1 MAERSGRPGAP
12 SALREQNR
20 RRVIHALEAHGDL
33 TQADLA
39 RETGLATATVS
50 NIVRAL
56 IGEGTVATDSS
67 RARRTVHLVRAAGHV
82 VGIDHGHR
90 HVRVAVGDLSHTI
103 LAETRAELAIGVTA
117 EEGLAVA
124 SSLLT
129 DVLQRAGVDRSTVV
143 GAGMGLPAPIER
155 ATGRVGSPSIL
166 PGWVGV
172 DASAVATRALGL
184 PVTVK
189 VGNDANLGALAE
201 RRWGAG
207 IGVTDMAYL
216 KLSEGVGAG
225 LIINGDVFSGMTGT
239 AGEIGHT
246 TTDEFGDVCRCGN
259 RGCLETLVS
268 AGRVSRLLEPTL
280 GRRAT
285 IAEIADQARLGQRAC
300 VRVLEDVGRLV
311 GRALADLCNV
321 FNPELILVG
330 GELAQAS
337 PVLIP
342 AIRGVVDRCGVPSA
356 TASLQIVPAKLGERT
371 HILGAF
377 ALAVEGIPAPT
388 FTS

>member
-1 MAERSGRPGAP
+1 MIQ
-12 SALREQNR
+12 ALRS
-20 RRVIHALEAHGDL
+20 HGDL

-56 IGEGTVATDSS
+56 IAAGTIAVDDSG
-67 RARRTVHLVRAAGHV
+67 RRRKVHLAREAGYV

-90 HVRVAVGDLSHTI
+90 HIRVAVSDLSHSI
-103 LAETRAELAIGVTA
+103 LAETRAELTAEMTA
-117 EEGLAVA
+117 EEGMTLAA
-124 SSLLT
+124 SLLT
-129 DVLQRAGVDRSTVV
+129 SVLNRSGVDRSTVV
-143 GAGMGLPAPIER
+143 GVGLGLPAPIER

-172 DASAVATRALGL
+172 DASELAGAILDL
-184 PVTVK
+184 PVRVK

-207 IGVTDMAYL
+207 IGVSDMVYL

-225 LIINGDVFSGMTGT
+225 LIINGEIYSGMAGT
-239 AGEIGHT
+239 AGEVGHT

-259 RGCLETLVS
+259 RGCLETVVS
-268 AGRVSRLLEPTL
+268 AGRVARLLESTL

-300 VRVLEDVGRLV
+300 VRVLEDVGRQV

-337 PVLIP
+337 PILIP

-356 TASLQIVPAKLGERT
+356 TATLKIAPSKLGART
-371 HILGAF
+371 HILGAI
-377 ALAVEGIPAPT
+377 ALALEGTPQAT